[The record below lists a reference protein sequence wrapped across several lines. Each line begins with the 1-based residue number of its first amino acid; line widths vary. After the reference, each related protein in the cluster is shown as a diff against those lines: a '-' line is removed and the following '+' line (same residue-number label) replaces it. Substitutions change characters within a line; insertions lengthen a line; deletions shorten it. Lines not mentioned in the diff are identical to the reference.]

1 VPSMQA
7 QQDAGSNST
16 AFTDAATAQ
25 RILHDTDNM
34 MWSRKDWNVPVGTF
48 SAFQTKQHDTSVE
61 GHLLRWWS
69 FKVDRLHL
77 SHRATMYLLQG
88 ISLSNLLLPSHYI
101 QKMDGSEVFGE
112 VGQLVL
118 RVDPWNYWLPRPVV
132 TGLTV
137 VTVELPPRELAL
149 EKVLEALVAA
159 SAS

>member
-1 VPSMQA
+1 MSSMQT

-16 AFTDAATAQ
+16 TATGAAAT
-25 RILHDTDNM
+25 RRVLHDTDNM
-34 MWSRKDWNVPVGTF
+34 TWGRRDWNVPVGTF
-48 SAFQTKQHDTSVE
+48 SSFAVVQHDSLVD
-61 GHLLRWWS
+61 GYSLRWWS

-77 SHRATMYLLQG
+77 SHRAALHLLQG
-88 ISLSNLLLPSHYI
+88 VSLSNLLLPSHYI
-101 QKMDGSEVFGE
+101 QRLDGSESFGE

-132 TGLTV
+132 TGLIV
-137 VTVELPPRELAL
+137 ATVELPPQELAL

>member
-1 VPSMQA
+1 
-7 QQDAGSNST
+7 
-16 AFTDAATAQ
+16 
-25 RILHDTDNM
+25 M
-34 MWSRKDWNVPVGTF
+34 MWLRRDWNVPVGTF
-48 SAFQTKQHDTSVE
+48 SSFTTRQQQANVD

-69 FKVDRLHL
+69 FKVDRLHI
-77 SHRATMYLLQG
+77 SHRSAMHLLQG
-88 ISLSNLLLPSHYI
+88 RTLSDLLLPSHYI
-101 QKMDGSEVFGE
+101 QKDGGEYFGE

-137 VTVELPPRELAL
+137 VTVELPPQELAL

>member
-1 VPSMQA
+1 MPSMQA
-7 QQDAGSNST
+7 QQDASSNGTS
-16 AFTDAATAQ
+16 FTGAATAQ

-34 MWSRKDWNVPVGTF
+34 MWSRRDWDVPVGTF
-48 SAFQTKQHDTSVE
+48 AAFRTVQHDSVVE

-69 FKVDRLHL
+69 FRVEKLHV
-77 SHRATMYLLQG
+77 SHRAAMYLLQG
-88 ISLSNLLLPSHYI
+88 LSLSDLLLPSHYV
-101 QKMDGSEVFGE
+101 QRADGSEVFGE

-137 VTVELPPRELAL
+137 ATVELPPPELAL